1 MSMPDRAPLRSPFR
15 SPAAFASAVRGVV
28 RRHRLLRTG
37 ALVTIGVVL
46 LLRMFASIDAADAER
61 SRWGPP
67 AQAWI
72 TTTDVAAG
80 TELTSATL
88 RAATVPPGLLPA
100 DAVVEDPTGQRV
112 RTDLGAGEIIVTGRI
127 TDDVSAHAARIPP
140 GAVAVALD
148 RTSDLF
154 AVGDRVDLHDQID
167 GALLA
172 RDAPVVA
179 LTDGDLAVAVDAGSI
194 DDVVRSLG
202 RGGVVPVLRG
212 G

>member
-1 MSMPDRAPLRSPFR
+1 MPPTPNDRGR
-15 SPAAFASAVRGVV
+15 
-28 RRHRLLRTG
+28 
-37 ALVTIGVVL
+37 
-46 LLRMFASIDAADAER
+46 
-61 SRWGPP
+61 GPP

-72 TTTDVAAG
+72 TTTEVASG
-80 TELTSATL
+80 SELTSSAV
-88 RAATVPPGLLPA
+88 RVATVPPGLLPTG
-100 DAVVEDPTGQRV
+100 AVAEDPTGQRV
-112 RTDLGAGEIIVTGRI
+112 RTDLGVGEIIVTGRI
-127 TDDVSAHAARIPP
+127 TDDVSTHAARIPP

-172 RDAPVVA
+172 HDAPVVA
-179 LTDGDLAVAVDAGSI
+179 LTEGDLAVAVDAGSI